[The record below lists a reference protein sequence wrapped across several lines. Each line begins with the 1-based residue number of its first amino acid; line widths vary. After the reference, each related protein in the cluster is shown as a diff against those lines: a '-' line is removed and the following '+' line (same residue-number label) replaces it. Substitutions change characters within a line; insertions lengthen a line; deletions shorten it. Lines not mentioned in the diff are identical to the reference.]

1 MDFDEFVKFALKIP
15 MDQPPFWFQIKE
27 IRSKKKKINIY
38 LDKTRTI
45 HNFAV
50 KQLKIISIIGL
61 V

>member
-1 MDFDEFVKFALKIP
+1 VDFDEFVKFALKNT
-15 MDQPPFWFQIKE
+15 DGQPPFWFQIKE
-27 IRSKKKKINIY
+27 IRSKKKINIY